1 MITDLHISN
10 YALIDSIDL
19 TFGPGLNIITGETG
33 AGKSIILGALGLLL
47 GARADSRV
55 IRRHDEKSVVEA
67 TFTIADADPRL
78 LEALAEAEIELKEGE
93 QTITLRRELAVN
105 GRNRVFVNDS
115 LTTLAQLQ
123 KIAALLVD
131 IHSQHQ
137 NALLADQA
145 YQLRLLDSLAGNRE
159 TLDRYTA
166 AYTAYRHALRRY
178 RQERAQLDQAREE
191 EEYLRFQHYQLVETV
206 IQPDEVAALEE
217 EQRRLAN
224 AAAIGDTIDSIRS
237 LLADEESGAVGQLE
251 QAAQQASR
259 LTALAPGDDT
269 TDLEQRLE
277 SLRIE
282 LDDVASAF
290 ETMAENCPDDPAR
303 LEWVENRLTT
313 IYTLM
318 RRFKVDHENDLI
330 ELREQ
335 MAARLRALDLGD
347 ETLRSLEVE
356 AKRAKKGAL
365 AVAAELTER
374 RRAEALRLGAAL
386 AEQARPLG
394 MTNLQVEIAL
404 TQTPLGPTGSDAV
417 EFLFA
422 FNKNQQPTTVAS
434 SASGGEIS
442 RLMLAIKSL
451 AAKALQMPTIVFDE
465 VDTGVSGAIAARMGG
480 LMKEISDHIQVIAIT
495 HLPQVAA
502 LGSRHFRV
510 FKHDT
515 DTSTV
520 TSVGLL
526 SDSERVEEIA
536 KMLSGSDVDEA
547 ATANARALLAASA
560 NKPN

>member
-55 IRRHDEKSVVEA
+55 IRRPDEKSVVEA

-78 LEALAEAEIELKEGE
+78 HEALAEAGVEPEKGTNTL
-93 QTITLRRELAVN
+93 TLRRELASN

-115 LTTLAQLQ
+115 LITLAQLQ

-145 YQLRLLDSLAGNRE
+145 YQLRLLDSLAGNHTILE
-159 TLDRYTA
+159 RYSA

-191 EEYLRFQHYQLVETV
+191 EEYLRFQHYQLVEAV
-206 IQPDEVAALEE
+206 IQPDEVAALEA

-224 AAAIGDTIDSIRS
+224 AAAIGDALAAIRRLFAS
-237 LLADEESGAVGQLE
+237 EESGAVAQLE
-251 QAAQQASR
+251 EASGYASR
-259 LTALAPGDDT
+259 LAQLAQGEET
-269 TDLEQRLE
+269 SELEQRLE

-282 LDDVASAF
+282 LDDLTSAY
-290 ETMAENCPDDPAR
+290 ETMAENMPDDPAR
-303 LEWVENRLTT
+303 LDDVENRLAT

-318 RRFKVDHENDLI
+318 RRYKVDHENDLI
-330 ELREQ
+330 ALREQ
-335 MAARLRALDLGD
+335 MADRLRALDLGD
-347 ETLRSLEVE
+347 ETLRALEVE
-356 AKRAKKGAL
+356 AKRAKKAAL
-365 AVAAELTER
+365 AVAAELTD
-374 RRAEALRLGAAL
+374 RRAAEAQRLGDAL
-386 AEQARPLG
+386 ADQARPLG
-394 MTNLQVEIAL
+394 MDNLCVEIAL
-404 TQTPLGPTGSDAV
+404 NKTPLGPTGSDAV

-422 FNKNQQPTTVAS
+422 FNKNQTPTTVAS

-442 RLMLAIKSL
+442 RLMLAVKSL
-451 AAKALQMPTIVFDE
+451 AATTLQMPTIVFDE

-480 LMKEISDHIQVIAIT
+480 LMKEISAHIQVIAIT

-502 LGSRHFRV
+502 LGNRHFRV

-515 DTSTV
+515 ETSTV
-520 TSVGLL
+520 TSVGEL
-526 SDSERVEEIA
+526 SADERVEEIA
-536 KMLSGSDVDEA
+536 KMLSGSAVDAA
-547 ATANARALLAASA
+547 ATANARALLSASQTH
-560 NKPN
+560 